1 MIQSSVR
8 RHQKYQF
15 HHTFWKRRMWK
26 VMDYVAN
33 YTSMKQLT
41 VSYDTKSI
49 STSILKARYEINLI
63 RAGLEN
69 PQIILYRNIA
79 HDLLSK

>member
-1 MIQSSVR
+1 MLPITPVR
-8 RHQKYQF
+8 NNNQ
-15 HHTFWKRRMWK
+15 
-26 VMDYVAN
+26 
-33 YTSMKQLT
+33 T